1 MSINLEGLNPNEL
14 DALIQAAAEQ
24 KKRLHKNRLNDVRA
38 KLVALAKDEGYTI
51 EELFGE
57 AKIKPLSARA
67 GRTVA
72 PKYRHP
78 SGAAQTWTGRGKKPR
93 WVQAALDGG
102 KSLADLAI

>member
-38 KLVALAKDEGYTI
+38 KLVALARDEGYSI

-57 AKIKPLSARA
+57 AKLKAPSPRA

-72 PKYRHP
+72 PKYRNP
-78 SGAAQTWTGRGKKPR
+78 AESSQTWTGRGKKPR

-102 KSLADLAI
+102 KSMADLAI